1 MATSVKY
8 FPASAMV
15 NELVSGDK
23 SNRKF
28 VAALKEDIG
37 ETARNTEVSLQ
48 Q

>member
-8 FPASAMV
+8 LPASAMV
-15 NELVSGDK
+15 GELISGDN

-37 ETARNTEVSLQ
+37 ETVRNMEVSLQ

>member
-1 MATSVKY
+1 MATSMKY

-15 NELVSGDK
+15 SELVSGDK

-28 VAALKEDIG
+28 VASLKEDVG
-37 ETARNTEVSLQ
+37 ETARTEVSLQ